1 MPDISGTNRPLP
13 PIPGR
18 RPKRPPLRTGKVG
31 NTGRTVQTAT
41 PKRKLPKRPKL
52 SPINPLPDKP
62 LKERKVA
69 ATESQAPYIK
79 RQAKDVIP
87 EMMPGKVQPPPR
99 LGNVKIGTMLGQGAF
114 GKVFLAQNDSSAN
127 ISETPG
133 ILQKNYVVKDQNLG
147 VDPNVVQFRKNLA
160 HAEVNFQRQARG
172 AVRVTGE
179 NVYQGRDGVHHQ
191 VMMEHGG
198 QELAKIIAR
207 SASGAANPL
216 DEGTCRAIGSQLIS
230 QLSSLHRQGVAHR
243 DIKPEN
249 VLVNHQGKARL
260 SDFGLSQKE
269 NPVSRQYGSD
279 DLKFS
284 GSAGTPVYMAPETFH
299 AQTYSEKADCWSMG
313 MMLSELLTGERPPYL
328 FQDFEFQGQKY
339 KQFNQQLYNQF
350 TRSILNHPELS
361 SDAKSTILSMI
372 ALDPRARPS
381 AEQTL
386 NLPFFQSG
394 KTRAGGAHFQL
405 QSQHQEAFQQ
415 LAHFEQMLESAE
427 ARLQD
432 NPDETTAREVA
443 SLGRQV
449 SAMGVEVKSLQA
461 KMELEDLNSELK
473 QLDQKMNSS
482 RSWLPQ
488 TKKQKQAFSDL
499 SVRYYATRKDVRL
512 KEQEAN
518 YLDQAASLMQQ
529 KNSLIAQ
536 VEVAQNGSS
545 GRPTRK
551 IAQLMMQ
558 ALEIDNTLQIKDLEN
573 QLGILK
579 IKQNY
584 FIDHQTTLTSRQR
597 TEAKGIAATI
607 KNTEKELTDFKK
619 SSKGS

>member
-1 MPDISGTNRPLP
+1 MSDITGVNRPLP

-18 RPKRPPLRTGKVG
+18 RPQLPPLRTG
-31 NTGRTVQTAT
+31 NTRRTVQTAT
-41 PKRKLPKRPKL
+41 PKRKLPKLP
-52 SPINPLPDKP
+52 SINPLPDKP
-62 LKERKVA
+62 LKERKVT
-69 ATESQAPYIK
+69 ATENQTPYIK

-87 EMMPGKVQPPPR
+87 EMMPDKVQSPPG
-99 LGNVKIGTMLGQGAF
+99 LGDVKIGKMLGQGAF
-114 GKVFLAQNDSSAN
+114 GKVFLAKNDTTAY

-133 ILQKNYVVKDQNLG
+133 ILQKNFVVKDQNLG
-147 VDPNVVQFRKNLA
+147 TDPDNVQFRKNLA
-160 HAEVNFQRQARG
+160 HAEVNFQKQARG

-179 NVYQGRDGVHHQ
+179 NVYQGNDGVHHQ

-230 QLSSLHRQGVAHR
+230 QLSSLHRQGVVHR

-249 VLVNHQGKARL
+249 VLINHQGKARL

-269 NPVSRQYGSD
+269 NPANRRHGSD
-279 DLKFS
+279 ALKFS
-284 GSAGTPVYMAPETFH
+284 GSAGTPIYMAPETFH
-299 AQTYSEKADCWSMG
+299 APTYSEKADCWSMG

-328 FQDFEFQGQKY
+328 FQDSEYQGQKY

-350 TRSILNHPELS
+350 THSIWNHSELS
-361 SDAKSTILSMI
+361 SDAKNAILSMI

-386 NLPFFQSG
+386 KLPFFQSG

-405 QSQHQEAFQQ
+405 QSQHQKAFRQ
-415 LAHFEQMLESAE
+415 LAHFEQMLENAE
-427 ARLQD
+427 ARLQA
-432 NPDETTAREVA
+432 NPDKTTEQEVA

-449 SAMGVEVKSLQA
+449 SAMGVEVKSVQA
-461 KMELEDLNSELK
+461 RMELEDLNSELK
-473 QLDQKMNSS
+473 KLGQKMNSY
-482 RSWLPQ
+482 RNRPPQ
-488 TKKQKQAFSDL
+488 TIKQKQAFSDL

-512 KEQEAN
+512 KEQEAKH
-518 YLDQAASLMQQ
+518 LDQAASLMRQ

-536 VEVAQNGSS
+536 VEVAQNGRS
-545 GRPTRK
+545 GRPTRET
-551 IAQLMMQ
+551 AQLMMQ
-558 ALEIDNTLQIKDLEN
+558 ALEIDNALQVEDLAN

-584 FIDHQTTLTSRQR
+584 FRNHQTTLTDRQR
-597 TEAKGIAATI
+597 TEAKGMAAAI
-607 KNTEKELTDFKK
+607 KNTESELAALQQSFKR
-619 SSKGS
+619 S